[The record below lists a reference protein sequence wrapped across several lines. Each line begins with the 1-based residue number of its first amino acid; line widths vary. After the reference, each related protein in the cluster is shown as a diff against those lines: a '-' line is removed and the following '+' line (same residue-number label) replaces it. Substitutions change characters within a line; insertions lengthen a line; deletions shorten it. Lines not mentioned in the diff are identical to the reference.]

1 MTDDRSIWEQPER
14 VEEFAKRDADVRLMA
29 LVDRYR
35 APSTVCILDLG
46 CAGGRNTVE
55 LARLGFDVF
64 ARDSSSAMIAKTRE
78 RVAAITGELDASRR
92 VREGRMEDLSE
103 FTDGFFDLIV
113 ALGLYHNAR
122 DREGWER
129 ALLESARVLK
139 KEGLV
144 LVANFSPRC
153 DPDGKGMHP
162 VDGEPGV
169 YIGFG
174 GERLFLMEAD
184 ELDGEM
190 SRHGLVP
197 VTPSQ
202 TATKKTEKGTRV
214 VVNALYKKQSQ

>member
-1 MTDDRSIWEQPER
+1 MTDESSIWEQPDR
-14 VEEFAKRDADVRLMA
+14 VEEFAKRDADVRLME

-35 APSTVCILDLG
+35 GPSTVCILDLG
-46 CAGGRNTVE
+46 CAGGRNAVA

-64 ARDSSSAMIAKTRE
+64 ALDSSSAMVAKTRE
-78 RVAAITGELDASRR
+78 RVAAITGELEASRR
-92 VREGRMEDLSE
+92 VRQGRMEDLSE
-103 FTDGFFDLIV
+103 FDDSHFDLIV
-113 ALGLYHNAR
+113 ALGMYHNAR
-122 DREGWER
+122 DRKGWES
-129 ALLESARVLK
+129 ALSESARVLK
-139 KEGLV
+139 EDGLV

-197 VTPSQ
+197 ATPSQ
-202 TATKKTEKGTRV
+202 TVTKKTEKGTRV
-214 VVNALYKKQSQ
+214 VVNALYQKQSH

>member
-1 MTDDRSIWEQPER
+1 MTDKSPIWEEPER
-14 VEEFAKRDADVRLMA
+14 VEEFAKRDADVRLME

-46 CAGGRNTVE
+46 CAGGRNAVA

-78 RVAAITGELDASRR
+78 RVAAITGELEASRR
-92 VREGRMEDLSE
+92 VREGCMEDLSE

-122 DREGWER
+122 DRTGWEH
-129 ALLESARVLK
+129 ALTESARVLK
-139 KEGLV
+139 EDGFV

-153 DPDGKGMHP
+153 DPDGKGMRP
-162 VDGEPGV
+162 VEGEPGV

-190 SRHGLVP
+190 SHHGLVP

-202 TATKKTEKGTRV
+202 TVTKKTEKGTRV
-214 VVNALYKKQSQ
+214 VVNALYRKQSQ